1 VLTRRR
7 ALSILTMAFL
17 ACPALG
23 EEPIPNWPAP
33 LFWSPPKTSRGVA
46 TLGDITNPL
55 PFVAVAPC
63 RQYDSRNTTPLLQNT
78 SRAVVATGAPC
89 GLPTNATAVSVNITI
104 FNISGATA
112 NGVFQVGTA
121 TAPTFAWINYPPTE
135 AQRGNAGA
143 LPLDG
148 SNQLWVR
155 VQQGGGQIDFTVDV
169 NGYYAATSSGSRLA
183 SGEFFGIF
191 GTRGGDGVIYGENDS
206 PTISSTGV
214 RGTSSAGSGATF
226 GVWGTTNSTGLDAA
240 GIFGMDATGPG
251 TTATGFLSAG
261 IRGESAT
268 HIGVR
273 GVSRYLGT
281 VGDLYDSSGSTL
293 LAEGLLGTTFG
304 TAPGPF
310 TGPWAVF
317 SNGDFGA
324 TGAKHFVE
332 PHPEDPT
339 KVILYSSLEGPE
351 VGTYVRARGKCVQ
364 GEARIPV
371 PENFA
376 MVTDENN
383 LSVQAM
389 AIGRLASF
397 AVTKLDLSEVVLECS
412 RNVEVFVTI
421 NGIRRAFKDFEPVAN
436 GMEFAPRSANAR
448 LPAYLTEEARRRLIA
463 NGTYNADG
471 SVNLQTAERLG
482 WTRAWREREERE
494 KALAGPR
501 AAQSDDRR

>member
-1 VLTRRR
+1 MLTERR
-7 ALSILTMAFL
+7 ALLVLTAVFL
-17 ACPALG
+17 ACSALG
-23 EEPIPNWPAP
+23 EDPIPNWPAP
-33 LFWSPPKTSRGVA
+33 LFWSPPRTSRGVA

-104 FNISGATA
+104 FNISGATS

-155 VQQGGGQIDFTVDV
+155 VQQGGGQIDFTVDI
-169 NGYYAATSSGSRLA
+169 NGYYAATSPGSRLA
-183 SGEFFGIF
+183 SGESFAIF
-191 GTRGGDGVIYGENDS
+191 GTRGGDGVISGENDS
-206 PTISSTGV
+206 PTTSSTGV

-240 GIFGMDATGPG
+240 GIFGTDATGPG
-251 TTATGFLSAG
+251 TTATGFFSAG
-261 IRGESAT
+261 VRGESAT
-268 HIGVR
+268 RIGVR

-281 VGDLYDSSGSTL
+281 VGDLYDSSGSVL

-304 TAPGPF
+304 TATSDAS
-310 TGPWAVF
+310 TGPWGVF
-317 SNGDFGA
+317 SNGSLGVA
-324 TGAKHFVE
+324 GAKHFVE

-339 KVILYSSLEGPE
+339 KVILFSSLEGPE

-364 GEARIPV
+364 GEARIPI

-383 LSVQAM
+383 LSVQAT

-471 SVNLQTAERLG
+471 SVNLETAERLG
-482 WTRAWREREERE
+482 WAQAWREQEQRD
-494 KALAGPR
+494 KALAAQ
-501 AAQSDDRR
+501 AADRR